1 MRALIMIWAFVGA
14 AFFTGLAAAHPD
26 GSVGKAVIVN
36 PTENKWQHDPGD
48 PPGSQS
54 IVLREDA
61 KTSEIELLARYPPG
75 HVFPPHWHSA
85 NERIVLLE
93 GRMSITNGNTVEYL
107 DSGGFAYLP
116 AKELQRM
123 ACVSQTECRFYV
135 YWDGKLDFHK
145 ETESPNL

>member
-1 MRALIMIWAFVGA
+1 MRALIAAWVYVCIAFIATSA
-14 AFFTGLAAAHPD
+14 APRSGELTEKM
-26 GSVGKAVIVN
+26 VVVN
-36 PTENKWQHDPGD
+36 QAENKWQHDPGD
-48 PPGSQS
+48 PPRSES

-61 KTSEIELLARYPPG
+61 KTAGIELLARYPAG

-93 GRMSITNGNTVEYL
+93 GRLSIKNGNTVEYL
-107 DSGGFAYLP
+107 ERGGFAYLP

-123 ACVSQTECRFYV
+123 ACVSQTPCSFYV

-145 ETESPNL
+145 ESELPNK